1 MVKTVTETRSKA
13 ATKASNEGKTKAKS
27 TRAPS
32 AYNLWMKDNLKKYKE
47 EHPEVAQKDIMKA
60 VGALWK
66 DAPENPRRGQEP
78 KARTKKAPQ
87 AKTKKPGDETA
98 TSEPEPEPSSD
109 D

>member
-1 MVKTVTETRSKA
+1 MVKTVTETRSKG
-13 ATKASNEGKTKAKS
+13 ATKTAVEGKTKSKS

-47 EHPEVAQKDIMKA
+47 DHPNVAQKDIMKA

-78 KARTKKAPQ
+78 KPKAAKKAPQ
-87 AKTKKPGDETA
+87 AKSRKPGDETA
-98 TSEPEPEPSSD
+98 TSEPEPSSD